1 MTFPGFLFTFKLLR
15 VLYEFILEDLNH
27 ICVYFKL
34 FLSEGDKRCAN
45 NDITRKRSDD
55 KRFLQYDHLKIKRW
69 LVAFLKS
76 YTTEKYAKRYILTFD
91 PQ

>member
-1 MTFPGFLFTFKLLR
+1 MNLFWRISIISAFTLF
-15 VLYEFILEDLNH
+15 
-27 ICVYFKL
+27 L
-34 FLSEGDKRCAN
+34 FLSERDKRCAN

>member
-1 MTFPGFLFTFKLLR
+1 MNLFWRISIISAFTLSF
-15 VLYEFILEDLNH
+15 
-27 ICVYFKL
+27 

-69 LVAFLKS
+69 LIAFLKS

>member
-1 MTFPGFLFTFKLLR
+1 MNLFWRISIISAFTLSF
-15 VLYEFILEDLNH
+15 
-27 ICVYFKL
+27 
-34 FLSEGDKRCAN
+34 FLSEGDKHCAN

-76 YTTEKYAKRYILTFD
+76 YTTEKYAKLYILTFD

>member
-1 MTFPGFLFTFKLLR
+1 MNLFWRISIISAFTLR
-15 VLYEFILEDLNH
+15 F
-27 ICVYFKL
+27 

>member
-1 MTFPGFLFTFKLLR
+1 MNLFWRISIISAFTLFLS
-15 VLYEFILEDLNH
+15 
-27 ICVYFKL
+27 
-34 FLSEGDKRCAN
+34 LSEGDKRWAN